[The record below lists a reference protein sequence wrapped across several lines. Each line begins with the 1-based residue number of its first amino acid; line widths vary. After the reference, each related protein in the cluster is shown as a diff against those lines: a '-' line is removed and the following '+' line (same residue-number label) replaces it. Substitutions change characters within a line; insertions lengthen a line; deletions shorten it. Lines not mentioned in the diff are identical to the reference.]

1 MEYKFFDN
9 LPPEAKQIRTQV
21 FVDEQGFKNE
31 FDHLDSQSI
40 HLVIYQNG
48 KPAATGRLYS
58 DNTGFHIGRIAVKK
72 QYRGLGLGAKVI
84 SLLEQKAKANSAV
97 HTPKTL
103 FVSAQVRAEGFYKK
117 QGFTPEGGE
126 YADEGVPHIKM
137 YKKLW

>member
-1 MEYKFFDN
+1 MEYRFFDS
-9 LPPEAKQIRTQV
+9 LPAEAKQIRTEV

-31 FDHLDSQSI
+31 FDQLDSQSI
-40 HLVIYQNG
+40 HLVIYKNG

-72 QYRGLGLGAKVI
+72 QCRGLGLGAKVI
-84 SLLEQKAKANSAV
+84 SLLEQKAKEHSAV

-117 QGFTPEGGE
+117 QGFTPEGAE